1 MKKIKVIVIDDSFVF
16 RQTFTKHLSEDNE
29 IEVVATAAN
38 PYEARDK
45 IIQHRPDVIT
55 LDVEM
60 PKMNGIDFL
69 KKLMPQ
75 YPLPTIVV
83 SAVSERVFD
92 ALNAGAVDFV
102 TKPESGTNLKLYFED
117 LLDKIKTASKANV
130 KNTTKFRHK
139 NEVAS
144 QQSRELS
151 RQIIGIGASTGGT
164 NALFDI
170 LKALPKNM
178 PPIVI
183 VQHMP
188 QGFTKIYAERL
199 NKNCELFI
207 KEAEDGD
214 KLEPGKALLA
224 PGGKH
229 MRVVKK
235 AAGYFAE
242 LEDGND
248 SNKVNGHCPSVDVLF
263 DSLSKTIKNYG
274 IGVILTGM
282 GKDGAKG
289 LLQMKNE
296 KAQTIGQD
304 EASSIVYGMPKAAFD
319 IGAVDVQR
327 PLNKIAEEINK
338 LVK

>member
-1 MKKIKVIVIDDSFVF
+1 MKKIKVVVIDDSFVF
-16 RQTFTKHLSEDNE
+16 RQTFMKHLSEDNE

-45 IIQHRPDVIT
+45 IIEHRPDVIT

-69 KKLMPQ
+69 KRLMPQ

-102 TKPESGTNLKLYFED
+102 TKPESGTDLKVYFED
-117 LLDKIKTASKANV
+117 LIDKIKIASKANV
-130 KNTTKFRHK
+130 KSTTKFRPK
-139 NEVAS
+139 SEVAS

-164 NALFDI
+164 NALFDV

-188 QGFTKIYAERL
+188 PGFTKIYAERL

-263 DSLSKTIKNYG
+263 DSLSKTIKSNG
-274 IGVILTGM
+274 VGVILTGM

-319 IGAVDVQR
+319 IGAVDVQC
-327 PLNKIAEEINK
+327 PLNKVAEAINK

>member
-16 RQTFTKHLSEDNE
+16 RQTFMKHLSEDNE
-29 IEVVATAAN
+29 IEVVATAAD

-45 IIQHRPDVIT
+45 IIQFRPDVIT

-69 KKLMPQ
+69 KRLMPQ

-102 TKPESGTNLKLYFED
+102 SKPESGTNLKAYFED
-117 LLDKIKTASKANV
+117 LIDKIKIASKANV
-130 KNTTKFRHK
+130 RNTTKFK
-139 NEVAS
+139 QKSEIAKKPT
-144 QQSRELS
+144 RELS

-170 LKALPKNM
+170 LKELPKDM

-188 QGFTKIYAERL
+188 PGFTKIYAERL

-207 KEAEDGD
+207 KEAEEGD
-214 KLEPGKALLA
+214 KLEPGKAILA

-235 AAGYFAE
+235 ASGYFVE
-242 LEDGND
+242 LETGND

-263 DSLSKTIKNYG
+263 DSLSKIIKNNG

-289 LLQMKNE
+289 LLEMKNE

-304 EASSIVYGMPKAAFD
+304 EATSIVYGMPKAAYD
-319 IGAVDVQR
+319 IGAVDIQC
-327 PLNKIAEEINK
+327 PLNRIPEEINK